1 MAGINPRDAG
11 IPTDYEDGHRAARL
25 LDPGLADRYIAH
37 TTMGDPAADALME
50 ELAPLPRVKVHGYIE
65 AAMNREEG
73 ALSDAPQAIREFFD
87 LKTRQPDWLDL
98 ASHGPATR
106 LFFRDTRLVLGGLL
120 GGVLVEGFSTN
131 IAKSFIITGK
141 LREQGVRRLKQNNRH
156 VTEIFLPG
164 GLERDGD
171 GWKLSV
177 RLCLVHAQIR
187 YLLKHS
193 PEWDGEAWGTPLS
206 AAHMG
211 FAITAFSARLLKHM
225 EKLGAAVSDP
235 EERESFMAVW
245 RYTGYL
251 MGVPETL
258 LFEDEADALRIFRI
272 GLTCEPPP
280 DFESIVMA
288 NALINSAPLVL
299 GMDTPEERRDL
310 RKYVYGI
317 SRALIGDGL
326 ADALQYPKSS
336 TLGVLPWFRAQDR
349 FARILDNV
357 VPRRFRNRRL
367 DDFTGLLKASL
378 FEQGGITYGLPDH
391 VYAEES
397 SRW

>member
-1 MAGINPRDAG
+1 
-11 IPTDYEDGHRAARL
+11 
-25 LDPGLADRYIAH
+25 
-37 TTMGDPAADALME
+37 
-50 ELAPLPRVKVHGYIE
+50 
-65 AAMNREEG
+65 
-73 ALSDAPQAIREFFD
+73 
-87 LKTRQPDWLDL
+87 
-98 ASHGPATR
+98 
-106 LFFRDTRLVLGGLL
+106 
-120 GGVLVEGFSTN
+120 
-131 IAKSFIITGK
+131 
-141 LREQGVRRLKQNNRH
+141 
-156 VTEIFLPG
+156 
-164 GLERDGD
+164 
-171 GWKLSV
+171 
-177 RLCLVHAQIR
+177 
-187 YLLKHS
+187 
-193 PEWDGEAWGTPLS
+193 
-206 AAHMG
+206 
-211 FAITAFSARLLKHM
+211 
-225 EKLGAAVSDP
+225 
-235 EERESFMAVW
+235 
-245 RYTGYL
+245 YL

-326 ADALQYPKSS
+326 ADALRYPKSS

-367 DDFTGLLKASL
+367 DDFTGLLEASL